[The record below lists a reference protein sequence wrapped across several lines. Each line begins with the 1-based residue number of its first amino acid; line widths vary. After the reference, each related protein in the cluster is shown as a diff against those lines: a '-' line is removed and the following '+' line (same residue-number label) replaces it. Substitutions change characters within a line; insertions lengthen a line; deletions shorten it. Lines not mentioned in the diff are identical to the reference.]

1 MAKTWEEVKGVLDDP
16 YVSADTKEILLAAYV
31 RENAGPFGIDNLP
44 DEVSDYTDGT
54 KAHYNID
61 DGDAFVGGFVG
72 TDDAYETAQEES
84 AEAGYS
90 PGLNDES
97 VEEGRTDI
105 EDMRLPREGSSLGV
119 DKSDEIFDAARDA
132 LRIFEDF
139 LPVNDKV

>member
-1 MAKTWEEVKGVLDDP
+1 MD
-16 YVSADTKEILLAAYV
+16 ADTKEHLLAAYLTQEGYASPYGGGLGSQPGGV
-31 RENAGPFGIDNLP
+31 YDEDNLP
-44 DEVSDYTDGT
+44 DDVREYYDQYKLQPGDYRQGSL
-54 KAHYNID
+54 D
-61 DGDAFVGGFVG
+61 DVY
-72 TDDAYETAQEES
+72 DDAQAES
-84 AEAGYS
+84 DEGGYS
-90 PGLNDES
+90 AGLNDES